1 MDLSLVIVIVCVV
14 VAAALIAVFVIFGRS
29 EANFTFDI
37 GGASPRA
44 SGGSDSSAEKTSS
57 SRLVGLAV
65 LVGAAFTALVGRLY
79 DLHAVPELQ
88 IVFSSLGT
96 SSGGTEPKDKDSHLC
111 HYRHKQGRR

>member
-1 MDLSLVIVIVCVV
+1 MWVGMI
-14 VAAALIAVFVIFGRS
+14 RT
-29 EANFTFDI
+29 E
-37 GGASPRA
+37 
-44 SGGSDSSAEKTSS
+44 SSAEFRPYSAI
-57 SRLVGLAV
+57 RLDDVGYRDPGDLDYEIGIPG
-65 LVGAAFTALVGRLY
+65 LLHGFILRYEYGALRLEKLHHGLRAALVGRLY